1 MKKYLNPEFEIC
13 AVSEADVLRT
23 SGEGTERTTLTT
35 QESLS
40 GVKSYS
46 LKDSEVWH

>member
-23 SGEGTERTTLTT
+23 SGEVAENILNISEIKNV
-35 QESLS
+35 Q
-40 GVKSYS
+40 SYG
-46 LKDSEVWH
+46 LDDDIWHR